1 MHYVTVFD
9 ASRPGLRH
17 FWPIAIGV
25 LFIVIGSVQLFAP
38 GLLARLPGKARLGRP
53 VAWFFLLFA
62 IFWTSIVS
70 WVLVGST
77 LDARAHALRRDCTIV
92 EGPVERFHPMSSEG
106 HDMESFDVA
115 GRHFEYSDFI
125 MSAGFNTS
133 ASHGGPIREGLPVRI
148 CYRGGDILILEVA
161 R

>member
-9 ASRPGLRH
+9 ASHLGWRN
-17 FWPIAIGV
+17 FWPIALGL
-25 LFIVIGSVQLFAP
+25 LFVAIGSVQLFAP
-38 GLLARLPGKARLGRP
+38 GLFARLPGKARLGRP
-53 VAWFFLLFA
+53 FAWFFLLFA
-62 IFWTSIVS
+62 ILWTGIAS
-70 WVLVGST
+70 WSLIGDA
-77 LDARAHALRRDCTIV
+77 LDARAHALRRDCTTV
-92 EGPVERFHPMSSEG
+92 EGRVEHFRPMPPEG
-106 HDMESFDVA
+106 HDLESFDVA

-148 CYRGGDILILEVA
+148 CYRGGDILVLEVA